1 MSIIR
6 QRTKNLL
13 MAGFLGMVLCLVV
26 IIILSLTFREEISGF
41 LTTTIHQEK
50 EDILT
55 YPIVVA
61 SKPLKKGSILT
72 REDIT
77 LSQIETEKPIASSYM
92 EASLLIGKKL
102 LMDID
107 ENLPLTPPMF
117 MEEVLVNKNLRIYE
131 FGFIELPYLLD
142 EADIVDV
149 RIAFPTGQDYIVLA
163 KKSIQSFER
172 SRDQVHVGLLDLAL
186 EEEEVLRM
194 SSAMVDTYL
203 TEGTRVY
210 LVKYINPDQQTS
222 SVVNYPVNQSVLALY
237 MENPNIFEIPNV
249 EQILS
254 KRRMLDASLL
264 TLLDEAGVRFFET
277 NMAIPTMTMN
287 PLSPSADATI
297 EAPVLNSEEEPFLE
311 PSSTTISNEP
321 VHTEHN
327 NKKKEDATLSGF

>member
-13 MAGFLGMVLCLVV
+13 MAGFLGVVLCLLLITV
-26 IIILSLTFREEISGF
+26 LSLTFREEISEF
-41 LTTTIHQEK
+41 LSTTIYQEK
-50 EDILT
+50 EVVLT
-55 YPIVVA
+55 HPIVVA
-61 SKPLKKGSILT
+61 SKSLKKGSIIT
-72 REDIT
+72 KEDVT
-77 LSQIETEKPIASSYM
+77 LSQIGAEKSIDSSYT
-92 EASLLIGKKL
+92 EASLLLGKKL
-102 LMDID
+102 LMDVD
-107 ENLPLTPPMF
+107 KNLPLTPPMF
-117 MEEVLVNKNLRIYE
+117 MEDALVDKNLRIYE

-142 EADIVDV
+142 DADVVDV

-172 SRDQVHVGLLDLAL
+172 SRDQVHVGLLDLDL

-210 LVKYINPDQQTS
+210 LVKYINADQQAP

-237 MENPNIFEIPNV
+237 MENPNIFEIPNA
-249 EQILS
+249 EQVLS
-254 KRRMLDASLL
+254 KRRVLDASLL

-287 PLSPSADATI
+287 PLTPTEDIVKDHTGNV
-297 EAPVLNSEEEPFLE
+297 EDE
-311 PSSTTISNEP
+311 PSPESSSPTKNNEP
-321 VHTEHN
+321 INTEHI
-327 NKKKEDATLSGF
+327 KEKDEDATLSGF

>member
-13 MAGFLGMVLCLVV
+13 MAGLLGVVLCLVV
-26 IIILSLTFREEISGF
+26 TLVLSLTFREKISDF
-41 LTTTIHQEK
+41 LATTIKQEQQ
-50 EDILT
+50 EVFT

-61 SKPLKKGSILT
+61 SKPLKKGSILKQ
-72 REDIT
+72 EDVT
-77 LSQIETEKPIASSYM
+77 VSLLGAEKPITSGYA
-92 EASLLIGKKL
+92 EVSLLVGKKL
-102 LMDID
+102 LMDVD

-117 MEEVLVNKNLRIYE
+117 MEEALVNKNLRVYE
-131 FGFIELPYLLD
+131 FGFIELPYLLEETD
-142 EADIVDV
+142 VVDV

-203 TEGTRVY
+203 TEGTKVY
-210 LVKYINPDQQTS
+210 LVKYVNPDQQAS

-237 MENPNIFEIPNV
+237 MENPNVFDIPNA
-249 EQILS
+249 EQVLS
-254 KRRMLDASLL
+254 RRRVLDASLL
-264 TLLDEAGVRFFET
+264 ALLDEAGIRFFET

-287 PLSPSADATI
+287 PSTPVDTILEDTQINTDYEPLPETSA
-297 EAPVLNSEEEPFLE
+297 
-311 PSSTTISNEP
+311 TTTSDKPKNI
-321 VHTEHN
+321 EHN
-327 NKKKEDATLSGF
+327 NEREEDATLSGF

>member
-13 MAGFLGMVLCLVV
+13 MAGFLGVVLCLLV
-26 IIILSLTFREEISGF
+26 ITVLSLMFREEISDF
-41 LTTTIHQEK
+41 LSTTIYQEK
-50 EDILT
+50 EVALT
-55 YPIVVA
+55 HPIVVA
-61 SKPLKKGSILT
+61 SKSLKKGSILT
-72 REDIT
+72 KEDVT
-77 LSQIETEKPIASSYM
+77 LSQIGAEKSIASSYT
-92 EASLLIGKKL
+92 EASLLLGKKL
-102 LMDID
+102 LMDVD
-107 ENLPLTPPMF
+107 KNLPLTPSMF
-117 MEEVLVNKNLRIYE
+117 MEDALVDKNLRIYE
-131 FGFIELPYLLD
+131 FGFIELPYLLED
-142 EADIVDV
+142 TDVVDV

-210 LVKYINPDQQTS
+210 LVKYINADQQAP

-237 MENPNIFEIPNV
+237 MENPNIFEIPNA
-249 EQILS
+249 EQVLS
-254 KRRMLDASLL
+254 KRRVLDASLL

-287 PLSPSADATI
+287 PLTPTEDI
-297 EAPVLNSEEEPFLE
+297 VEEHTGNVEDE
-311 PSSTTISNEP
+311 PSPESSSPTKNNEP
-321 VHTEHN
+321 INTEHI
-327 NKKKEDATLSGF
+327 KEKDEDATLSGF

>member
-13 MAGFLGMVLCLVV
+13 VAGFLGVVLCLLLITV
-26 IIILSLTFREEISGF
+26 LSLTFREEISEF
-41 LTTTIHQEK
+41 LSTTIYQEK
-50 EDILT
+50 EVVLT
-55 YPIVVA
+55 HTIVVA
-61 SKPLKKGSILT
+61 SKSLKKGSILT
-72 REDIT
+72 KEDVI
-77 LSQIETEKPIASSYM
+77 LSQIDAEKSIDSSYTEASS
-92 EASLLIGKKL
+92 LLGKKL
-102 LMDID
+102 LMDVD
-107 ENLPLTPPMF
+107 KNLPLTPSMF
-117 MEEVLVNKNLRIYE
+117 MEDALVDKNLRIYE
-131 FGFIELPYLLD
+131 FGFIELPYLLED
-142 EADIVDV
+142 TDVVDV

-210 LVKYINPDQQTS
+210 LVKYINADQQAP

-237 MENPNIFEIPNV
+237 MENPNIFKIPNA
-249 EQILS
+249 EQVLS
-254 KRRMLDASLL
+254 KRRVLDASLL

-287 PLSPSADATI
+287 PLTPTEDRVEDHTVNV
-297 EAPVLNSEEEPFLE
+297 EDE
-311 PSSTTISNEP
+311 PSQESSSPTKSNEP
-321 VHTEHN
+321 ITNEAI
-327 NKKKEDATLSGF
+327 KEKDEDTTLSGF